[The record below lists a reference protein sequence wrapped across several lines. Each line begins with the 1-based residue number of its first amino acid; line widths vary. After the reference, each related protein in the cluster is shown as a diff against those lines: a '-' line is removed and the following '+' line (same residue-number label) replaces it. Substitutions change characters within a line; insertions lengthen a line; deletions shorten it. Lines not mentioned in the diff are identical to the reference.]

1 MRGPVKGRLQ
11 RPALTAGLCCTQG
24 VGLQNVVIFVD
35 AGYLFRAGA
44 DAVAH
49 RNVARR
55 DVQLEDVSGL
65 IQTIL
70 ERVSSQWDGDAPRL
84 LRAYWYD
91 GARDGVPSPS
101 QIAIGELP
109 RVKLRLGR
117 VSSGGQKGVDGLIIL
132 DLITLARNRAADIAI
147 IVSGDEDLRET
158 VAHVQNFGVT
168 VAVVGFARSPRQ
180 AQSILLLREADHVVA
195 LTADDVRPH
204 FQIQEGAGLD
214 TSPNSRALPGASP
227 GEVPL
232 EAASTENAQGEQEDC
247 TDDAASDASAPP
259 PEAAEESLRALCE
272 GVLDD
277 PRFAHRGVVDQ
288 RTEGR
293 LLRHADQVLVARLAE
308 LTGVFPVPADVLNRA
323 RTLCVQLNRDR
334 QRPDLS

>member
-1 MRGPVKGRLQ
+1 M
-11 RPALTAGLCCTQG
+11 
-24 VGLQNVVIFVD
+24 QNVVIFVD

-44 DAVAH
+44 DAIAH
-49 RNVARR
+49 RNVTRR
-55 DVQLEDVSGL
+55 DVQLEDISGL
-65 IQTIL
+65 IQTML
-70 ERVSSQWDGDAPRL
+70 DRVSSQWDGDAPRL

-147 IVSGDEDLRET
+147 IISGDEDLRET
-158 VAHVQNFGVT
+158 VAHVQSFGVT
-168 VAVVGFARSPRQ
+168 VAVVGFPRSPRQ
-180 AQSILLLREADHVVA
+180 AQSVLLLREADHVVT

-214 TSPNSRALPGASP
+214 SNPDPSTPRVSPVGTSDEATSAEDVEDAEQPISDDDDSSR
-227 GEVPL
+227 
-232 EAASTENAQGEQEDC
+232 
-247 TDDAASDASAPP
+247 DASAPP
-259 PEAAEESLRALCE
+259 PEAVEESLRALCE

-277 PRFAHRGVVDQ
+277 PRFEHEGVVDP
-288 RTEGR
+288 RAEGR
-293 LLRHADQVLVARLAE
+293 LLHRADQVLVARLAE
-308 LTGVFPVPADVLNRA
+308 LTGVFPVPSDVLNRA
-323 RTLCVQLNRDR
+323 RTLCSQLARDR
-334 QRPDLS
+334 RV